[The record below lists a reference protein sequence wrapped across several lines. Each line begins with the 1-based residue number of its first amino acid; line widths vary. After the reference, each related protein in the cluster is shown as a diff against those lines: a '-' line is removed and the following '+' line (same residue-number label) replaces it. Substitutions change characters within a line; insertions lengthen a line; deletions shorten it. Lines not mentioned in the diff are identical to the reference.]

1 MKVLLVNGSPHAK
14 GCTYTALQEAAG
26 ALNRQGIETEI
37 FWVGIDPIA
46 GCIGC
51 GACVGV
57 CPVGALELDDEG
69 KSQCN
74 EDLCIDC
81 QSCVGSCP
89 VEAIAE
95 AGDKHEINADAC
107 IDCGAC
113 ADTCPVGAIEA

>member
-1 MKVLLVNGSPHAK
+1 MPVTVDKEL
-14 GCTYTALQEAAG
+14 
-26 ALNRQGIETEI
+26 
-37 FWVGIDPIA
+37 
-46 GCIGC
+46 CIGC

-89 VEAIAE
+89 VEAIA
-95 AGDKHEINADAC
+95 AK
-107 IDCGAC
+107 
-113 ADTCPVGAIEA
+113 